1 MKGSGSDYHTHGP
14 VKSKKKFLYPT
25 YNSTRMSK

>member
-14 VKSKKKFLYPT
+14 VKSKKIPVSNIAPLPK
-25 YNSTRMSK
+25 